1 MTPMDRFTK
10 CVSERCYGVEVAD
23 GQTLVVAEVVNG
35 EAAVWARYAAD
46 ESGIQALTRHVAND
60 AAHPRICIRACGAV
74 ALAVAFA
81 LTAVPRGEVLMLAD
95 HGMQFR
101 AESKSGTLPTPEAR
115 AERLA
120 FLAQRML

>member
-1 MTPMDRFTK
+1 MPVDRFTK
-10 CVSERCYGVEVAD
+10 SVSERCYGVEVAD
-23 GQTLVVAEVVNG
+23 GQTLLVAEVVNG
-35 EAAVWARYAAD
+35 KAVVTGRYATD

-60 AAHPRICIRACGAV
+60 TAHPRICIRTCGAV

-81 LTAVPRGEVLMLAD
+81 LMAVPRGEVLMLAN
-95 HGMQFR
+95 HALQSQRGSR
-101 AESKSGTLPTPEAR
+101 GEIPSTPEAR